1 MTKVALVLGKI
12 FACLSLYL
20 AIQLPALAEVR
31 TFGEGAVGEGV
42 RLAIFVIPFVVCA
55 SVLVYLIRAWG
66 DGETLRRKLF
76 NWQELKWVF
85 LAYLCSM
92 GLTFAFKW
100 LSLFFG
106 APAVN
111 GTSLTIFSSLTQAG
125 FLQAALLLLGT
136 SITQPMLEEF
146 LFRGV
151 IQGSL
156 ERYSPLLALF
166 LSAFLFGYAH
176 NGDFISEH
184 LITGLI
190 LGMLYLK
197 RRNLYSCWLVHSLF
211 NTTVT
216 VLYLFLL

>member
-1 MTKVALVLGKI
+1 MKKVASVLGKV
-12 FACLSLYL
+12 FACLLLYL
-20 AIQLPALAEVR
+20 AIQLPALAGVR
-31 TFGEGAVGEGV
+31 TLGEGVVGEGV
-42 RLAIFVIPFVVCA
+42 RLVIFVVSFVVCA
-55 SVLVYLIRAWG
+55 SVLVYLVRAWG
-66 DGETLRRKLF
+66 DGETLRHKVF
-76 NWQELKWVF
+76 NWQELKWVL
-85 LAYLCSM
+85 LAYLCSL

-106 APAVN
+106 APAAN
-111 GTSLTIFSSLTQAG
+111 GTSLTIFSSFTQAG
-125 FLQAALLLLGT
+125 WLQATLILLGT

-151 IQGSL
+151 IQGTL
-156 ERYSPLLALF
+156 EKYSPMLGLF
-166 LSAFLFGYAH
+166 LSAFLFGYLH

-197 RRNLYSCWLVHSLF
+197 RRNLYSCWLVHSLL

-216 VLYLFLL
+216 VLYLLLL